1 MRDKIAK
8 AREFVTRTA
17 KSTWHNVK
25 SFVVGLARHAET
37 TIILVA
43 ASFGV
48 TSLLSEVPFYLWLP
62 MFVESPMFI
71 PVLSV
76 LIVALL
82 ATIAEKR
89 AASAASREE
98 AAHATVAA

>member
-1 MRDKIAK
+1 MKEKLTK
-8 AREFVTRTA
+8 ARDFVTRTA
-17 KSTWHNVK
+17 KSTWSNIK
-25 SFVVGLARHAET
+25 SFVVGLARYAET

-89 AASAASREE
+89 AASREE
-98 AAHATVAA
+98 VSNATAAA